1 MEIEHHKWPSRNDWN
16 SRMAKPIQG
25 ISTRRFTGVK
35 YRHFTTYF
43 PWVNEI
49 IDKRKLQVMFR
60 GSISRLRHSGISII
74 SWRSLVVFNFHWSLV
89 MTELMLHWLRTFCY
103 WLQTF
108 RNFTSFSN
116 WQWVLNLYQ
125 ATCKNSGNI
134 EQWKL
139 NTTSDLQEMIEI
151 PEWRSHEGFQ
161 SFLEGH
167 EWCSIHWSRVMTE
180 LITLFSIQGISTR
193 RFTGGKYRH
202 HCCFPSFLALFWFF
216 IWHIAI
222 SRVFFAEIISLKST
236 LLGKWI

>member
-1 MEIEHHKWPSRNDWN
+1 MV
-16 SRMAKPIQG
+16 
-25 ISTRRFTGVK
+25 TGKCNINAV
-35 YRHFTTYF
+35 
-43 PWVNEI
+43 I
-49 IDKRKLQVMFR
+49 
-60 GSISRLRHSGISII
+60 
-74 SWRSLVVFNFHWSLV
+74 
-89 MTELMLHWLRTFCY
+89 
-103 WLQTF
+103 
-108 RNFTSFSN
+108 TSD
-116 WQWVLNLYQ
+116 
-125 ATCKNSGNI
+125 
-134 EQWKL
+134 QWKL

-222 SRVFFAEIISLKST
+222 SRVFFAEITSLKST
-236 LLGKWI
+236 FRGSMKLTHGKYKLWIVGQWILSLILTHG